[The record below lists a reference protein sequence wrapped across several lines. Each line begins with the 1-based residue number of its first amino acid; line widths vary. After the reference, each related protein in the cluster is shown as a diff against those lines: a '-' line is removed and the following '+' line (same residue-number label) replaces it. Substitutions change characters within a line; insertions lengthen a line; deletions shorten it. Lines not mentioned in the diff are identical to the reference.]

1 MRRLWDVQ
9 QSATLFRGNR
19 DRPADVN
26 NGGISGFIATA
37 ITGDRAI
44 TSVTGSAVMALAGGR
59 SCRAAVVACE
69 RTRQPNSQKQF

>member
-1 MRRLWDVQ
+1 MSNNLPLYFEVI
-9 QSATLFRGNR
+9 ATALLMSTM
-19 DRPADVN
+19 
-26 NGGISGFIATA
+26 GGISGFIAAA

-44 TSVTGSAVMALAGGR
+44 TSVTGSTVMALAGGR